1 MTPEQ
6 ETLLSLIKI
15 VVRGT
20 HDVFLKKTG
29 RVWQKEQA
37 SLASSHS
44 LALSSVQDVCWAK
57 VMEEATK
64 QGVQGLCFDAL
75 ELLPAEQR
83 PDKAMLLGW
92 LGQVVCMERQYGRHK
107 KATDQLS
114 CFYRQYGIKML
125 LLKGF
130 GLSLCWPKPEHRPA
144 GDMDIYI
151 GSCWQEADRLV
162 GERLGIKV
170 DDGHEHHTCFTF
182 QGVSVENHYDFVNT
196 KVNESS
202 RELET
207 LFKRLATFDKPLKME
222 KGEIFLPSP
231 TLNAIF
237 LIRHLGQHFAGAEAT
252 LRQLLDWGFFMQHEH
267 EKVDW
272 ELVGSTLKK
281 VGIYRFFQQIN
292 AICVDY
298 LGFSESS
305 FPQIE
310 REAALERRIMEDI
323 LSPEFGEEKPKG
335 NTLQVICFK
344 IRRFFANRWKRE
356 LVYREGIW
364 SQLWHGSI
372 VHIRRFRT
380 IRD

>member
-1 MTPEQ
+1 MTKEQ
-6 ETLLSLIKI
+6 ETVLSLIRAI
-15 VVRGT
+15 VRG
-20 HDVFLKKTG
+20 
-29 RVWQKEQA
+29 A
-37 SLASSHS
+37 
-44 LALSSVQDVCWAK
+44 QDVPLAMDACWAK

-83 PDKAMLLGW
+83 PEKEVLMEW
-92 LGQVVCMERQYGRHK
+92 LGQVVCLERLYVSQRR
-107 KATDQLS
+107 AIDALA
-114 CFYRQYGIKML
+114 CFYRQNGIKMM
-125 LLKGF
+125 LLKGY
-130 GLSLCWPKPEHRPA
+130 GLSRYWPKPEHRPV
-144 GDMDIYI
+144 GDMDIFL

-162 GERLGIKV
+162 SKRLGMKV
-170 DDGHEHHTCFTF
+170 DDEHEHHTCFTF

-202 RELET
+202 RELEA
-207 LFKRLATFDKPLKME
+207 LFKKIAAFDTPLKM
-222 KGEIFLPSP
+222 KKSEIYLPSP

-267 EKVDW
+267 NKVDW
-272 ELVGSTLKK
+272 ELVCPTLKR

-298 LGFSESS
+298 LGFAESS

-310 REAALERRIMEDI
+310 RAAALEKRIFNDI
-323 LSPEFGEEKPKG
+323 LSPELGEEKPKG

-364 SQLWHGSI
+364 SQLWYGSI
-372 VHIRRFRT
+372 AHLQRFKTRK
-380 IRD
+380 D

>member
-1 MTPEQ
+1 MTKEQ
-6 ETLLSLIKI
+6 ETVLSLIRAI
-15 VVRGT
+15 VRGA
-20 HDVFLKKTG
+20 HDVRL
-29 RVWQKEQA
+29 RA
-37 SLASSHS
+37 A
-44 LALSSVQDVCWAK
+44 VCWAK
-57 VMEEATK
+57 VMEEATR

-83 PDKAMLLGW
+83 PDKEVLLEW
-92 LGQVVCMERQYGRHK
+92 LGLVVRLEQLYESHR
-107 KATDQLS
+107 KAIDALS
-114 CFYRQYGIKML
+114 CFYLQNGIKMM
-125 LLKGF
+125 LLKGY
-130 GLSLCWPKPEHRPA
+130 GLSLYWPKPEHRPM
-144 GDMDIYI
+144 GDMDIYL
-151 GSCWQEADRLV
+151 GHCWQEADRLV
-162 GERLGIKV
+162 SERLGIRI

-182 QGVSVENHYDFVNT
+182 QGVSVENHYDIVNT

-202 RELET
+202 RELEA
-207 LFKRLATFDKPLKME
+207 LFKRIVTFDKPLKME
-222 KGEIFLPSP
+222 MGVIYLPSP

-267 EKVDW
+267 ENVDW
-272 ELVGSTLKK
+272 ELVVSTLRT

-305 FPQIE
+305 FPHIE
-310 REAALERRIMEDI
+310 REAALEARIIEDI

-344 IRRFFANRWKRE
+344 TRRFFANKWKRE
-356 LVYREGIW
+356 LVFREGIW

-372 VHIRRFRT
+372 AHLRRYNT
-380 IRD
+380 IKD